1 MRRKLSILFGI
12 MVIISIFS
20 VLFTSLTQ
28 TSYNNQDK
36 KITVVTSFYPI
47 YIATKNIVSDIDGV
61 ELFNLAESQT
71 GCLHDYQ
78 ITTQDMK
85 KLENADIFIING
97 GGIEE
102 FVTDILENYPD
113 ITIIDSSTGIEL
125 LPAQDEH
132 EEEEHEEEEYEEDH
146 EDHDHGEYNPHIWM
160 DPSNYQK
167 QIDNIKDG
175 LIEYDNANEKKY
187 MENALVYQ
195 EKIQKIEKKM
205 DNELR
210 DPILKNVVIFH
221 DSFAYLAKR
230 LGLNVIHTVNIE
242 ADTTLSAGELAKVI
256 EEIKTNEV
264 KVLFS
269 EEQYSNDI
277 PSNIGKETDS
287 KVYAIDSLVINDG
300 DKDSY
305 IEGMERNIA
314 TLKKALY
321 Q

>member
-1 MRRKLSILFGI
+1 MRRKLIILFGI
-12 MVIISIFS
+12 MIIISVFS
-20 VLFTSLTQ
+20 VIYTSLTQ
-28 TSYNNQDK
+28 TSYRNQDK

-47 YIATKNIVSDIDGV
+47 YIATKNIVLDVDGV
-61 ELFNLAESQT
+61 ELINLAENQT

-85 KLENADIFIING
+85 KLENADIFVING
-97 GGIEE
+97 GGIEG

-113 ITIIDSSTGIEL
+113 IIIIDSSTGIEL
-125 LPAQDEH
+125 LPAQ
-132 EEEEHEEEEYEEDH
+132 EEHEEEYEEEDH
-146 EDHDHGEYNPHIWM
+146 EGHDHGEYNPHIWM
-160 DPSNYQK
+160 DPSNYQN

-175 LIEYDNANEKKY
+175 LMEYDKANEKKY
-187 MENALVYQ
+187 RENALVYQ
-195 EKIQKIEKKM
+195 EKIEKIEEKINK
-205 DNELR
+205 ELG
-210 DPILKNVVIFH
+210 DLVHKNVVIFH

-256 EEIKTNEV
+256 EEIKTNQV

-277 PSNIGKETDS
+277 PFNIGKETDA

-305 IEGMERNIA
+305 IEGMERNLA